1 VGVWPVPAMVPAS
14 PSLQPSSLVGA
25 APVDG
30 AGPTAA
36 PSIPGRVSAALSHS
50 VALPAGR
57 AEPAGERRL
66 VSPSRSPARPSRDL
80 FLGPPSLE
88 GAGGGPGSPLPVDP
102 GSAQVRGSAL
112 DTEADSNSSISTG
125 AGAGA
130 SLSALLMR
138 VSNRICHDRRW
149 TEGFETRLSE
159 IEAKLDEERS
169 LRECALEKV
178 KAQAT
183 EAMARLGT
191 KIDTRIRTESD
202 ALSARSRK
210 TEEALQHL
218 AARVEEGLAKN
229 TSGLA
234 ETLQTARARH
244 DPSTLGVGPGL
255 AAASP
260 RVGPLP
266 KSATRSI
273 HQIVRTSSAMVLAPS
288 SQREGHG
295 SPVLMCRSEV
305 SLRSRSSFR
314 EQRGRAAA
322 AWVPQQGPGRADS
335 ARMLLPGAVEAA
347 SSRHLS
353 ALPESRAGN
362 ASVSTRPVRISSCR
376 ARSLHANVPQ

>member
-1 VGVWPVPAMVPAS
+1 M
-14 PSLQPSSLVGA
+14 
-25 APVDG
+25 
-30 AGPTAA
+30 
-36 PSIPGRVSAALSHS
+36 
-50 VALPAGR
+50 
-57 AEPAGERRL
+57 
-66 VSPSRSPARPSRDL
+66 
-80 FLGPPSLE
+80 
-88 GAGGGPGSPLPVDP
+88 DP
-102 GSAQVRGSAL
+102 GGAQVQGSAFG
-112 DTEADSNSSISTG
+112 TEAADSDSSISTSTN
-125 AGAGA
+125 A
-130 SLSALLMR
+130 SVNFSALLAR
-138 VSNRICHDRRW
+138 VSKKICYDRYW
-149 TEGFETRLSE
+149 TECFETRLSE